1 MKKYYIKPL
10 AQVVLLNNEAI
21 MGLTSGTDLSED
33 KPVVDKPTEIQSKVG
48 VWEDDEDEFEE

>member
-10 AQVVLLNNEAI
+10 AQVVLLNNEAV

-33 KPVVDKPTEIQSKVG
+33 KPVVNDPIQIQSKVG